1 MWDFDGFCL
10 ALRGMQVLHR
20 ASQCL
25 INDKATQLLASLNEH
40 GTENGTHKL
49 LGRKRRANLS
59 DLGEQTWQQGY
70 CQSIAYRSA
79 KRRFNGGIHL
89 NPF

>member
-40 GTENGTHKL
+40 GTETGTHKL
-49 LGRKRRANLS
+49 LEEKGGQTLVTLVNKHGSRA
-59 DLGEQTWQQGY
+59 
-70 CQSIAYRSA
+70 IVKA
-79 KRRFNGGIHL
+79 
-89 NPF
+89 